1 MRKKLLSPAEE
12 EVLGYSWRG
21 LSSSE
26 IAETLGKKI
35 AYISKTKGT
44 IRRKINEG
52 LERLAK
58 SLQLD
63 YEELSIKDGRSI
75 LEGYQFAVDTPVY
88 LFFTIKEGFIAWYR
102 HSNCRRSD
110 SRHHKCLDTLTMVK
124 DERNIPF
131 DKEEDMSNEYD
142 KIWAWIKEQGDLI

>member
-12 EVLGYSWRG
+12 QVLEYSWRD

-26 IAETLGKKI
+26 IAETLGKRI
-35 AYISKTKGT
+35 AYISKTKGN

-63 YEELSIKDGRSI
+63 YEELSSKDGRSI
-75 LEGYQFAVDTPVY
+75 LEGYQFAVDTTVY
-88 LFFTIKEGFIAWYR
+88 LFFSIKEGFIAWYGHDNCIRRKER
-102 HSNCRRSD
+102 HQ
-110 SRHHKCLDTLTMVK
+110 KCQETLDLVK
-124 DERNIPF
+124 NERNIPI
-131 DKEEDMSNEYD
+131 DDNDDLSQEYEAV
-142 KIWAWIKEQGDLI
+142 WTWIKEKGDMF